1 MNNNH
6 HFRLLITIVFLVF
19 ISLILILVYS
29 KFFSSPIITGTSM
42 TTVNV
47 TPKKTEKATFG
58 QVILKNSLEVTR
70 QPITDLVKLEIWAD
84 SNESDVVGYDLILN
98 FDNQAFKVVEVDS
111 AQADFSLFKT
121 EKENGLI
128 ITGTKKINVNQK
140 TSLTNQKIIVLTLK
154 PQKTGKFNFEI
165 LSSLGKEKTQLV
177 DSLSKIYYP
186 KVNQIEIV
194 IY

>member
-1 MNNNH
+1 MNSNH
-6 HFRLLITIVFLVF
+6 HFRFLITIVFLVF
-19 ISLILILVYS
+19 VSLILILIYS
-29 KFFSSPIITGTSM
+29 KFFSSPIITGTPM
-42 TTVNV
+42 TAVSV

-58 QVILKNSLEVTR
+58 QVMLKNSLGTTR
-70 QPITDLVKLEIWAD
+70 QPITDLVKLEILAD
-84 SNESDVVGYDLILN
+84 SNGADVVGYDLILN
-98 FDNQAFKVVEVDS
+98 FDTQAFKVVGVES

-121 EKENGLI
+121 EKENSLI
-128 ITGTKKINVNQK
+128 ITGTKKLNANQK

-154 PQKTGKFNFEI
+154 PQKTGKFSFEI

-186 KVNQIEIV
+186 KVNQIEIA